1 MILDSRIRVFPMKN
15 LRSFLLLVLPLLI
28 SSPSF
33 ATDAGVDGVTIEQ
46 PTPAGH
52 SASAETTSI
61 RKHHLKRLEDRVN
74 ISAQVLQQSCRYESE
89 ISTAPPAKRVILS
102 FDDGPDV
109 SQTEYIL
116 EVLRKHEI
124 AGAFFLIGEKAKS
137 HPELV
142 AKILAGGRH
151 TVGNHSWDH
160 PNFHDLSTAQQA
172 EEVLKYEETPSGGPV
187 KLLFRYPYGNS
198 TCATNDLLHKRG
210 YRIVGWHVDSCDW
223 AFDKDGSV
231 DAREALSCGVLAQN
245 RNNFVEHVVSAV
257 RAHKGGIVLMH
268 EIHANTI
275 RKLDEVIG
283 RLKEEGFVFGSIED
297 IDFART
303 LH

>member
-1 MILDSRIRVFPMKN
+1 MTN
-15 LRSFLLLVLPLLI
+15 LRLFLFSVLLLLI
-28 SSPSF
+28 SGPGLAMDSVV
-33 ATDAGVDGVTIEQ
+33 DAVTAGK
-46 PTPAGH
+46 PAQAAH
-52 SASAETTSI
+52 SISEETASI

-74 ISAQVLQQSCRYESE
+74 VAPLVLQQACKYESE
-89 ISTAPPAKRVILS
+89 ISTPPPAKRVILS
-102 FDDGPDV
+102 FDDGPDM

-116 EVLRKHEI
+116 EVLRKHDI

-142 AKILAGGRH
+142 AKILAAGRH

-160 PNFHDLSTAQQA
+160 PNFHDISPAQQA
-172 EEVLKYEETPSGGPV
+172 EEVLKYEDAPSTGPI

-198 TCATNDLLHKRG
+198 SCVTNDLLHKRG

-245 RNNFVEHVVSAV
+245 RNNYVEHVVSTV

-275 RKLDEVIG
+275 RKLDEIIG

-297 IDFART
+297 IDFAPT
-303 LH
+303 LR

>member
-1 MILDSRIRVFPMKN
+1 MKN
-15 LRSFLLLVLPLLI
+15 LRLFLLSVLPLLI
-28 SSPSF
+28 SGPSL
-33 ATDAGVDGVTIEQ
+33 AVDPAVDSVTAGK
-46 PTPAGH
+46 PAQEGH
-52 SASAETTSI
+52 SISEETASI

-74 ISAQVLQQSCRYESE
+74 VAPLVLQQACRYESE
-89 ISTAPPAKRVILS
+89 ISTAPPAKRVVLS
-102 FDDGPDV
+102 FDDGPDM

-116 EVLRKHEI
+116 EVLRKHDI

-142 AKILAGGRH
+142 AKILAAGRH

-160 PNFHDLSTAQQA
+160 PNFHDISPAQQA
-172 EEVLKYEETPSGGPV
+172 EEVLKYEDAPSTGPV

-198 TCATNDLLHKRG
+198 SCETNDLLHKRG

-245 RNNFVEHVVSAV
+245 RSNYVEHVVSTV

-275 RKLDEVIG
+275 RKLDEIIG

-297 IDFART
+297 IDFAPT
-303 LH
+303 LR